1 MTPHFRG
8 ASAARETSI
17 QWCRDNMNEMMGA
30 AMNAAQQMFMK
41 HAEEEAAKAAE
52 TSTPRTARN
61 A

>member
-8 ASAARETSI
+8 ASAAREASI
-17 QWCRDNMNEMMGA
+17 AWCRENMNEMMGA

-52 TSTPRTARN
+52 PTPRRKVGS
-61 A
+61 